1 MFRHI
6 MTHLDAHNVLVDHQH
21 GFRSD
26 RSCETQLINTI
37 EHLARSINNRNQ
49 TNLLILHF
57 SKAFNTVT
65 HKRLLLK
72 VS

>member
-1 MFRHI
+1 MASGVTVHVR
-6 MTHLDAHNVLVDHQH
+6 
-21 GFRSD
+21 
-26 RSCETQLINTI
+26 QLINTI

-49 TNLLILHF
+49 TNLLILDF
-57 SKAFNTVT
+57 SKAFNTVA